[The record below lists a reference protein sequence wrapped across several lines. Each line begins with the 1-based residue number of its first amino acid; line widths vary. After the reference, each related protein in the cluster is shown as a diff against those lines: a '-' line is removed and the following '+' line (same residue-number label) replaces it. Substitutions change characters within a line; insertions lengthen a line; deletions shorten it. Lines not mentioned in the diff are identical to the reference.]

1 MSRPS
6 TVLLLG
12 LWLGLLVSSWIMAT
26 VNFRTAEAVSS
37 PARAPD
43 ELNRRLQPLPAEDRR
58 HAFRY
63 LASEINRWMF
73 RTWGLVQAVLGV
85 AVVALLWRAGGAP
98 RALACVAM
106 GLVLVQVG
114 VLAPM
119 IAEVGRR
126 IDFLARPLP
135 PDLGRRFGIAHGGY
149 VVADLVKMAA
159 LAAAAFVVIRRS

>member
-1 MSRPS
+1 MTRPLS
-6 TVLLLG
+6 LLVVG

-26 VNFRTAEAVSS
+26 ANFKQAEAASAGART
-37 PARAPD
+37 PA
-43 ELNRRLQPLPAEDRR
+43 ELNRRLDSLSPEARR

-73 RTWGLVQAVLGV
+73 RSWGLIQ
-85 AVVALLWRAGGAP
+85 VALGALLL
-98 RALACVAM
+98 ALAWGLGGWPRSLAATA
-106 GLVLVQVG
+106 LVLVAIQVG

-119 IAEVGRR
+119 IAEVGRE

-149 VVADLVKMAA
+149 VIVDLVKALA
-159 LAAAAFVVIRRS
+159 LAAAALVLVRRS